1 MGFREQALAGME
13 RLQIL
18 DLLLH
23 GRRLR
28 PRQELVV
35 LNYHRIVDGPLLLDP
50 GVVSATREGF
60 AEQVLQ
66 VARFATPVSI
76 AQVCAALRGARL
88 PKNPVLITFD
98 DGYRDNYELA
108 LPILLWNNRGYG
120 EIKRYMLDRDIPTIG
135 VDIYTPDFQTIARG
149 FGCNAV
155 KIESAAHLR
164 EELRKAH
171 AAKRPTVIE
180 IDDAAAQRWWGS
192 AS

>member
-76 AQVCAALRGARL
+76 AQVCAAHGVPFLSVKDISNNEYHAASDLDGFTDFPVAEIGKRAGAFACA
-88 PKNPVLITFD
+88 V
-98 DGYRDNYELA
+98 
-108 LPILLWNNRGYG
+108 
-120 EIKRYMLDRDIPTIG
+120 IKRI
-135 VDIYTPDFQTIARG
+135 
-149 FGCNAV
+149 
-155 KIESAAHLR
+155 
-164 EELRKAH
+164 
-171 AAKRPTVIE
+171 
-180 IDDAAAQRWWGS
+180 
-192 AS
+192 